1 MFQISYEQIPFLQFT
16 HFSITANPITS
27 DSDLPT
33 SEHTCHLPHASHH
46 VEKSMSIFMR
56 EKSWAKAFMGTGVYY
71 LCGMQGN
78 RLMDMADEC
87 NLNKGKGSMNE
98 YLKKC

>member
-1 MFQISYEQIPFLQFT
+1 
-16 HFSITANPITS
+16 
-27 DSDLPT
+27 
-33 SEHTCHLPHASHH
+33 
-46 VEKSMSIFMR
+46 MR